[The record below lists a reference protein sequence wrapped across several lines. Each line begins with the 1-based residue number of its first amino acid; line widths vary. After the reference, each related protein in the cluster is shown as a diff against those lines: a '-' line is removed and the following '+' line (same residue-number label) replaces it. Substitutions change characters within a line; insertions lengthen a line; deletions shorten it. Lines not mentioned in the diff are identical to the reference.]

1 MAEQLKNI
9 YSQEFIKK
17 LSNIDFVTFVYKIII
32 AYLIYQFIVSIR
44 QNTRRK

>member
-1 MAEQLKNI
+1 MFANLINPFSIMTKGETLTLGILI
-9 YSQEFIKK
+9 YK
-17 LSNIDFVTFVYKIII
+17 VVI